1 MCVVAW
7 VCAKGAFWD
16 INDFAIVRWGT
27 RGSGREGEEV
37 IVVRRFVRTCLIVPA
52 AHHILYRLLRIQ
64 RLLVFHYAKRGEA
77 PVDRVHA
84 QVRRHVVGQVI
95 LILRCIHSAERIFVR
110 LEDNSTTYFP

>member
-1 MCVVAW
+1 MALSVERMCASW
-7 VCAKGAFWD
+7 PGCAPKAPFWS
-16 INDFAIVRWGT
+16 FSRVGHAR
-27 RGSGREGEEV
+27 RAEKERSM
-37 IVVRRFVRTCLIVPA
+37 RFVRTCLVVPA

-95 LILRCIHSAERIFVR
+95 LILRGTLFSREDLVR